1 MPWRP
6 IVHPDGTVDRYP
18 SLGRVVIP
26 FMTTHLVVPDGPGA
40 GELLRLTPEQVRF
53 IMRLYAVDPL
63 FRGPAIVGGSLVN
76 ARVIHRAI
84 LSRAKGW
91 GKSPILAGLSI
102 VEARGP
108 VVMDGWDAEGQP
120 VGRPW
125 DSLGFRAKVQVI
137 ATSED
142 QTANTWEPLLDMVRS
157 PVFLDSDAGQGVEPM
172 ETFVKLPRGRI
183 EFTTSSATSREGG
196 RPVFATLDQTESWSV
211 TNGGVKLA
219 EAVRRNLTKTQGCSV
234 ETPNAYLPGND
245 SVSERSFKAAKSRRG
260 SAAEHILLDH
270 REAPPE
276 TDPEDDASLRRGL
289 EVAYGD
295 SADTRGGWVNLD
307 RVIDDFRD
315 PNVDAQDA
323 RMYYLNQVTPASTAW
338 VSPVEWAAR
347 AAVDTVVPDRALI
360 TLGFDGSQRRARGIV
375 DATALIGCVVSTGH
389 VFEIGVWEQPRG
401 EAGKDWEPPRPAIEA
416 AVRSA
421 FERWTVCGFFAD
433 PARWIDEVSRWEATY
448 GPRLKVRATQVH
460 PIQWWMTGGRTTQ
473 IVKAVENAEHAIRDG
488 SMTHDGSYALTTH
501 VLNARRR
508 ETTSGITVGK
518 DYPDSPRKI
527 DAAVAMLLAM
537 WARAEAV
544 AKGLARERPKRR
556 SYGF

>member
-6 IVHPDGTVDRYP
+6 IVHPDGSVDRYP
-18 SLGRVVIP
+18 TLGRTVIAQ
-26 FMTTHLVVPDGPGA
+26 MTAHLTIPDGPGA
-40 GELLRLTPEQVRF
+40 GDPLTLRPEQARF
-53 IMRLYAVDPL
+53 IMRFYRVDPL
-63 FRGPAIVGGSLVN
+63 FTGPALVGGSLVN
-76 ARVIHRAI
+76 ARMIHRAV

-91 GKSPILAGLSI
+91 GKSPILAGLGI
-102 VEARGP
+102 TEARGD

-142 QTANTWEPLLDMVRS
+142 QTANTWEPLLDMVRHAR
-157 PVFLDSDAGQGVEPM
+157 FLDSEWGAGVDPM
-172 ETFVKLPRGRI
+172 DTFVKLPRGRI

-196 RPVFATLDQTESWSV
+196 RPVFAVLDQTESWSI

-219 EAVRRNLTKTQGCSV
+219 EAVRRNLTKTQGSSV

-245 SVSERSFKAAKSRRG
+245 SVAERSFKAAASKRG
-260 SAAEHILLDH
+260 SAERILLDH
-270 REAPPE
+270 REAPPD
-276 TDPEDDASLRRGL
+276 TDPEDDASLRAGL

-307 RVIDDFRD
+307 RVMSDFRD
-315 PNVDAQDA
+315 PNVDPQDA
-323 RMYYLNQVTPASTAW
+323 QMYYLNQVTAASTAW
-338 VSPVEWAAR
+338 VTHVEWAAR
-347 AAVDTVVPDRALI
+347 TAADTVVPDRTLI
-360 TLGFDGSQRRARGIV
+360 TLGFDGSMRRARGVV
-375 DATALIGCVVSTGH
+375 DSTALIGCVVSTGH
-389 VFEIGVWEQPRG
+389 VFEVGVWEQPRG

-416 AVRSA
+416 AVRAA
-421 FERWTVCGFFAD
+421 FARWTVCGFFAD
-433 PARWIDEVSRWEATY
+433 PARWIDEVSRWEALY

-473 IVKAVENAEHAIRDG
+473 IVKAVENAEHAIREG
-488 SMTHDGSYALTTH
+488 GMTHDGSYALTTH

-508 ETTSGITVGK
+508 ETTSGITIGK

-527 DAAVAMLLAM
+527 DGAVAMLLAM

-544 AKGLARERPKRR
+544 SKGLARERPKRR